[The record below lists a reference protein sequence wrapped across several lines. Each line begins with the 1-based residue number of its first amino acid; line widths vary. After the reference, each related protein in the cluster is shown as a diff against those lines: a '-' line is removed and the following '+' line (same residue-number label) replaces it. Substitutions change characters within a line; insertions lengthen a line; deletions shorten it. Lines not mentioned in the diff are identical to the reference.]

1 MQPTD
6 NEPGLSSFSIELIVA
21 YLDENY
27 NIEENI
33 EEGIIRFFKFVSDHL
48 FPIIEFKDSIK
59 TISTNYD
66 SPIYIS
72 DNTNKENNIVKR
84 LDKNKWDEIVEEAE
98 DAFDTL
104 NIAQSKNNKGDT
116 IQEWKRVFGP
126 TFNLE

>member
-1 MQPTD
+1 M
-6 NEPGLSSFSIELIVA
+6 
-21 YLDENY
+21 
-27 NIEENI
+27 
-33 EEGIIRFFKFVSDHL
+33 
-48 FPIIEFKDSIK
+48 
-59 TISTNYD
+59 
-66 SPIYIS
+66 
-72 DNTNKENNIVKR
+72 KR